1 MQQIFNFMN
10 KREPVVQKNY
20 AHRYLNY
27 ANSILE
33 RYDGKEPFHLYLK
46 KYFSLNKKHG
56 SRDRK
61 IISSLCYNSF
71 RLGMAVSSEIAFIER
86 FLLATFLIEQ
96 KASKILTELKPEW
109 NEMIEEN
116 LLAKIDLVKDIF
128 NPSGIFPFNDEL
140 SNEINRGL
148 FNLSFLI
155 QPKLFVRIRP
165 GKGKAVL
172 AKLEK
177 TNIFFERLNDNCFA
191 FSNSEKISNLFLID
205 EEVVIQDYNSQQT
218 EDLLKQE
225 WKKPEEI
232 FLLWDCCA
240 ASGGKSILAHDLFKG
255 VRLTVSDTRKNI
267 LQNLRL
273 RFQQAGI
280 VNYTS
285 FIADLAAALPLEKI
299 EKPFDV
305 IVADVPCS
313 GSGTWARTPEQLLF
327 FAREE
332 INRYAKL
339 QREIVMNAF
348 QYLKSD
354 GYLLYI
360 TCSVFKKENEENVVF
375 FIEETGL
382 SLIKSQYLKGY
393 EIQADTLFV
402 ALFKKN

>member
-1 MQQIFNFMN
+1 
-10 KREPVVQKNY
+10 
-20 AHRYLNY
+20 
-27 ANSILE
+27 
-33 RYDGKEPFHLYLK
+33 
-46 KYFSLNKKHG
+46 
-56 SRDRK
+56 
-61 IISSLCYNSF
+61 
-71 RLGMAVSSEIAFIER
+71 MAVSSEIAFIER

-225 WKKPEEI
+225 WKMPGKKI
-232 FLLWDCCA
+232 LLWDCCA

-327 FAREE
+327 FDPKE
-332 INRYAKL
+332 IKRYAKI
-339 QREIVMNAF
+339 QQEIVMNVAG
-348 QYLKSD
+348 YLKSN
-354 GYLLYI
+354 GFLLYI
-360 TCSVFKKENEENVVF
+360 TCSVFKNENEENVVF